1 MNDKTYRRE
10 RFKSDLIDLLLRV
23 RDVLGGLL
31 ILLLGIAVLALN
43 VLDALGVINHS
54 PLLQKLYWPL
64 ILISLG
70 GIGFILLREHLH
82 RRRERREARRMLSE
96 QHKPD
101 QSHQEAQN
109 G

>member
-23 RDVLGGLL
+23 RDFLGGLL

-43 VLDALGVINHS
+43 VLDALGVVNHS

-82 RRRERREARRMLSE
+82 RRREARRMLSE
-96 QHKPD
+96 QPTPD